1 MAEHRDLAV
10 QRPLRRRRFRRG
22 GEHQPKLVALRRLA
36 EMLHA
41 LAAERSTRTVL
52 WLYGTSNRQHHP
64 FAAEVRRLMGTL
76 TNGRSYVC
84 YSRPDSHDRVIDDYD
99 APGHLSRSVF
109 DSIGVGQWFR
119 YVTGAIEVTSAVLL
133 LIPAWSPFGAVLL
146 ACTMI
151 GGILAHLLVLH
162 APLTNPVT
170 MLALVSV
177 VLWLRRS
184 QIKAFTASAI

>member
-1 MAEHRDLAV
+1 MTAAKHSVPVTAILWIC
-10 QRPLRRRRFRRG
+10 QI
-22 GEHQPKLVALRRLA
+22 
-36 EMLHA
+36 
-41 LAAERSTRTVL
+41 LAAGVF
-52 WLYGTSNRQHHP
+52 LYYGFLKLAGN
-64 FAAEVRRLMGTL
+64 
-76 TNGRSYVC
+76 
-84 YSRPDSHDRVIDDYD
+84 
-99 APGHLSRSVF
+99 PGMVGLF
-109 DSIGVGQWFR
+109 EEIGFGQWFR

-133 LIPAWSPFGAVLL
+133 LIPAWSPFGAALL